1 MEHGAEHGDGFGVTT
16 KRRISLLP
24 TRRGDPRAS
33 VAAFAVQALLLF
45 IIVPS
50 FLVPVA
56 MDFLRDVDGN
66 PVMPERVSFI
76 TAVPEPTGPQ
86 DQPRR
91 DGGDGRA
98 PAEGPVVEQVPLT
111 APATIPVGVPGSP
124 SSTPAPPSGG
134 VGPLVGGGGP
144 TQGVRPSFTDPRLWI
159 SPSGEIEAPMVPMTR
174 ADSLQ
179 AILNATA
186 MAYVDSVNRET
197 PAAGRAPG
205 DWTFERNGKKY
216 GIDPAMIR
224 LGNFSIPT
232 ALVGLLPMNNMQ
244 ANPIALDRA
253 RRLSSMRNEI
263 IAQAERRARDDDF
276 YAAVRALRERKEKER
291 RDAEEA
297 RRAST
302 MPSPPDR

>member
-1 MEHGAEHGDGFGVTT
+1 MSTP
-16 KRRISLLP
+16 RRIRLLP

-33 VAAFAVQALLLF
+33 VAAFVVQTLLLF
-45 IIVPS
+45 LIVPS

-56 MDFLRDVDGN
+56 MDFLRDANGD
-66 PVMPERVSFI
+66 PVVPDRISFI
-76 TAVPEPTGPQ
+76 TAVPAPTGPQ
-86 DQPRR
+86 DRPRR

-111 APATIPVGVPGSP
+111 APASVPTGVPSAP
-124 SSTPAPPSGG
+124 TAPAATPSGG

-144 TQGVRPSFTDPRLWI
+144 TAGVRPAFTDPRLWI

-179 AILNATA
+179 AILNASA
-186 MAYVDSVNRET
+186 MAYVDSVERAN
-197 PAAGRAPG
+197 PSGGRAPG

-276 YAAVRALRERKEKER
+276 YAAVRALRERKERER
-291 RDAEEA
+291 REAEAA

-302 MPSPPDR
+302 QPASPDR